1 MANILTINDRDWLVG
16 MTWAS
21 FDNAPNKN
29 ELKED
34 AARLKSDWYSLR
46 VGDSVIQAGF
56 CEPVDDLKYPR
67 KTSSL
72 AAMLADSKEQPWLGI
87 FKIGEKLWWYI
98 AVRDGN
104 AILPNGDIVGGE
116 AEIRAAQEMHSG
128 YTDWKYVE
136 GDLEFLAELINEIDA
151 KPTTVKS
158 LTSSPLPIV
167 PIIATATVLL
177 LLASGGYYYYHQKQ
191 VAEEIARVAAMK
203 KMRDA
208 MASNKP
214 IVAAIPSPLLTSPE
228 PDKWLSA
235 CSTIILNLPLSS
247 YGWAFDQVSCG
258 QTAVTVNWLRK
269 EGATVAKKPDGVLD
283 IDGEKITQTI
293 PLTDLTQEG
302 VDDSIA
308 LDKAQ
313 LQMRAWSQAIN
324 VPLTLTQ
331 PAPPPVPLPGAAP
344 APAAVLP
351 TPQSNLTLALTTSP
365 FKLHFNVIPGL
376 RLTKLEST
384 ANGWSLE
391 GILYGK

>member
-1 MANILTINDRDWLVG
+1 

-21 FDNAPNKN
+21 FDNAPNKD

-56 CEPVDDLKYPR
+56 CEAVDDLKYPR
-67 KTSSL
+67 KTASL
-72 AAMLADSKEQPWLGI
+72 AAMLADSNEQPWLGI
-87 FKIGEKLWWYI
+87 FKIGENLWWYI

-116 AEIRAAQEMHSG
+116 AEIRAAQESHAG

-136 GDLEFLAELINEIDA
+136 GDLEFLANLINEIDV
-151 KPTTVKS
+151 KPTAVKS
-158 LTSSPLPIV
+158 LTHSAIPVI
-167 PIIATATVLL
+167 PIIATVLIML
-177 LLASGGYYYYHQKQ
+177 LLAGSGYYYYHQKQ
-191 VAEEIARVAAMK
+191 VAEESARVAAMAK
-203 KMRDA
+203 LREA
-208 MASNKP
+208 MANNKP
-214 IVAAIPSPLLTSPE
+214 IATAMPSPLLTTPA
-228 PDKWLSA
+228 PDSWLNA
-235 CSTIILNLPLSS
+235 CRNIILNLPLSTF
-247 YGWAFDQVSCG
+247 GWTFEQVSCG
-258 QTAVTVNWLRK
+258 QTSVTVNWLRQD
-269 EGATVAKKPDGVLD
+269 GATVAKKPDGELS

-293 PLTDLTQEG
+293 PLTDLTQES
-302 VDDSIA
+302 VDDAIP

-313 LQMRAWSQAIN
+313 LAIRSWSQAIK

-331 PAPPPVPLPGAAP
+331 AAPPPAPLPGADPAIALTLP
-344 APAAVLP
+344 APRSAVKID
-351 TPQSNLTLALTTSP
+351 LATSP

-391 GILYGK
+391 GVLYGK